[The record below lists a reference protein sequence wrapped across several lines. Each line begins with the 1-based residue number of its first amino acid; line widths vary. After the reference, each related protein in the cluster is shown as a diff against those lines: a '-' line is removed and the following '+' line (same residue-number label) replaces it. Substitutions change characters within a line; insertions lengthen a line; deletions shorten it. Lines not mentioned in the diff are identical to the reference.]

1 MPKTQF
7 TNELAKI
14 SLSAVERRLLGR
26 FSIQF
31 ELSRVVKVEEVQL
44 PGKAKLGL
52 RISKGLMFAG
62 QTGEYRVGSK
72 KVLVIGRSGDTGVK
86 ITLSNPAF
94 DELYMAT
101 KDPAAFIAKLGK

>member
-44 PGKAKLGL
+44 PGRSQLVI
-52 RISKGLMFAG
+52 RTSKITVLAG

-72 KVLVIGRSGDTGVK
+72 AE
-86 ITLSNPAF
+86 TL
-94 DELYMAT
+94 
-101 KDPAAFIAKLGK
+101 